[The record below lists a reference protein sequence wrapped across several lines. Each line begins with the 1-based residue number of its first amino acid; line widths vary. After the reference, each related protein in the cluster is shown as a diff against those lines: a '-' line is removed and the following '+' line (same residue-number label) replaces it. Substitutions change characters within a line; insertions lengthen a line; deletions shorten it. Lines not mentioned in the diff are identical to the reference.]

1 MPPAEMLDQATA
13 TALRA
18 DLGDDH
24 GYRDFLSHWSRLLE
38 RRIEQLTAA
47 IAEEDPETAHD
58 VALSLKVTS
67 AMIGLAAFS
76 GAFAQ
81 VEHEVRYGDP
91 AGAARALAEART
103 LQAPARAAVAA
114 LLANRATT

>member
-1 MPPAEMLDQATA
+1 MPPAETLDQATA

-24 GYRDFLSHWSRLLE
+24 GYRDFLSHWSQLLE
-38 RRIEQLTAA
+38 RRVEQLAAA

-58 VALSLKVTS
+58 LALSLKVTS

-91 AGAARALAEART
+91 AGAAQALAEART

-114 LLANRATT
+114 LLTDPATT